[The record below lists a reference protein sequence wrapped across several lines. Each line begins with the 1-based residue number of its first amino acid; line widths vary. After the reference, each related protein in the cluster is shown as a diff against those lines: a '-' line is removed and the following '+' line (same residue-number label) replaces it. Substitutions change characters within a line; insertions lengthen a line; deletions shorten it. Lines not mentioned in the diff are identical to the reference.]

1 MTSNQDIC
9 DTIDNYVRGRN
20 GQRNRALLK
29 RRLIDGIT
37 IEALAEEFDI
47 SVSQVK
53 KILKKNL
60 PLVHRLSS

>member
-9 DTIDNYVRGRN
+9 DTIDSYVRGRN

-53 KILKKNL
+53 KIIKKNL

>member
-1 MTSNQDIC
+1 MTSNKDIC
-9 DTIDNYVRGRN
+9 DTIDSYVRGRN

-60 PLVHRLSS
+60 PLVDRLSS

>member
-9 DTIDNYVRGRN
+9 DAIDSYVRGRN

-53 KILKKNL
+53 KIIKKNL
-60 PLVHRLSS
+60 PQVHRLSS